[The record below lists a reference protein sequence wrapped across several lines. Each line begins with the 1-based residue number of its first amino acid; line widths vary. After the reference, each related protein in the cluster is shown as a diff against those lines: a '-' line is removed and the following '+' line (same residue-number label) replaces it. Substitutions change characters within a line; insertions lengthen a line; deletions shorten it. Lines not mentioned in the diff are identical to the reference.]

1 MAGLLPDAA
10 QAVAFALAVLVLNAT
25 PGADLL
31 LTLGRSLQGG
41 ARAGLATALGIN
53 AGCVVHALGA
63 AFGLAA
69 LLEVQPGLFT
79 ALQWVG
85 AAYLAWLGLGLW
97 RQAWR
102 TAPGPTPVP
111 ASASAIGSGGF
122 DSAAS
127 APQLGAVSQPRTM
140 WAEFRAGLM
149 TNVLNPKV
157 AVFFLAFLPP
167 FVPAASPSRTAS
179 FLLLGA
185 WFVVQST
192 VFLFGI
198 VALAG
203 RLRRWQTPVPVRRMA
218 GALGGTLFMLLA
230 WRLLAARP
238 SAV

>member
-1 MAGLLPDAA
+1 M
-10 QAVAFALAVLVLNAT
+10 LVLNAT

-53 AGCVVHALGA
+53 AGCVVHAMGA

-69 LLEVQPGLFT
+69 LLAVQPGLFT

-97 RQAWR
+97 RQAR
-102 TAPGPTPVP
+102 HTAPAPAPALALALALALAPTSVSV
-111 ASASAIGSGGF
+111 SAMGSGGF

-127 APQLGAVSQPRTM
+127 APPGGAGSQPLTM
-140 WAEFRAGLM
+140 SAEFRAGLL
-149 TNVLNPKV
+149 TDVLNPKV

-167 FVPAASPSRTAS
+167 FVPAASPSPSPSRTAS

-185 WFVVQST
+185 WIVVQST
-192 VFLFGI
+192 IFLFGV

-203 RLRRWQTPVPVRRMA
+203 RLRRWQTPVLVRRMA
-218 GALGGTLFMLLA
+218 GALAGTLFMLLA

-238 SAV
+238 TAV

>member
-1 MAGLLPDAA
+1 
-10 QAVAFALAVLVLNAT
+10 
-25 PGADLL
+25 
-31 LTLGRSLQGG
+31 
-41 ARAGLATALGIN
+41 
-53 AGCVVHALGA
+53 
-63 AFGLAA
+63 
-69 LLEVQPGLFT
+69 
-79 ALQWVG
+79 
-85 AAYLAWLGLGLW
+85 
-97 RQAWR
+97 
-102 TAPGPTPVP
+102 
-111 ASASAIGSGGF
+111 
-122 DSAAS
+122 
-127 APQLGAVSQPRTM
+127 M
-140 WAEFRAGLM
+140 WAEFRAGLL

-218 GALGGTLFMLLA
+218 GALGGTLFILLA

>member
-1 MAGLLPDAA
+1 M
-10 QAVAFALAVLVLNAT
+10 LVLNAT

-69 LLEVQPGLFT
+69 LLAVLPGLFA
-79 ALQWVG
+79 ALQWLG
-85 AAYLAWLGLGLW
+85 AVYLAWLGLALW

-111 ASASAIGSGGF
+111 ASASVIGSGGF
-122 DSAAS
+122 DSAVS
-127 APQLGAVSQPRTM
+127 APQGGAGSQPRTM
-140 WAEFRAGLM
+140 WAEFRVGLL